1 MPLGGC
7 VHAKVVREKEP
18 GVGLGHV
25 DAKPTYPRL
34 TMKYNIEKI
43 NLIAQKVAEVVK
55 EAIEEEGQ
63 EQTLIGDVEMAMRE
77 GLREIGQQALKCFLE
92 TADGEVEAEIECAC
106 GGKLKYQR
114 RRKATIWSVFDKVVY
129 RRAYYAGCVCGKGY
143 APVDRRYGIEPGK
156 VTAGL
161 AHLIA
166 LSGIHKAFEDGKK
179 WLKEYLLFEVSENTV
194 RAETQ
199 TMGELQRQADAD
211 LVKETQDEASLQKRE
226 QSQPPAPDILYGS
239 IDAAKVRI
247 EPRDE
252 QEKAVENR
260 ENWRDMKAGCWYE
273 GEIVPQ
279 SQRSSRQ
286 KDKAQRE
293 GTVVRAKN
301 KKYFCDI
308 DKAEQ
313 FGKLLWATGCAV
325 GADRARIL
333 VFICDGAVWIW
344 NLIAHYFP
352 NAVQIVDWYHA
363 ADRLKRIAEE
373 AFSNLVERQAWLEGV
388 TEDLWQG
395 RVELVIEA
403 CQRLAKK
410 SNLAKQSLTY
420 YGDNLE
426 RMRYAQFRTAGYLI
440 GSGVIESGCKQI
452 VTQRLKLPGAQWNLD
467 GAILTAKARAAW
479 LSGNWQ
485 KLVSARSLLPLAA

>member
-1 MPLGGC
+1 
-7 VHAKVVREKEP
+7 
-18 GVGLGHV
+18 
-25 DAKPTYPRL
+25 
-34 TMKYNIEKI
+34 MKYNIEKI
-43 NLIAQKVAEVVK
+43 NQIGKMLAEVVE
-55 EAIEEEGQ
+55 EAIQAEGR
-63 EQTLIGDVEMAMRE
+63 EGILIGDVEMAIRE
-77 GLREIGQQALKCFLE
+77 SLLKVGGQALKCLLE
-92 TADGEVEAEIECAC
+92 TADGKAETEMACKC

-114 RRKATIWSVFDKVVY
+114 RREATIWSVFDKVVY
-129 RRAYYAGCVCGKGY
+129 RRAYYAGCTCGKGY
-143 APVDRRYGIEPGK
+143 APVDQRYGIEPGK
-156 VTAGL
+156 VTSGL
-161 AHLIA
+161 AHLAA
-166 LSGIHKAFEDGKK
+166 LSGINKAFDDGRK

-199 TMGELQRQADAD
+199 KMGELQRQADTV
-211 LVKETQDEASLQKRE
+211 LVKEMQEEASLQKRE
-226 QSQPPAPDILYGS
+226 QSQVSAPDILYGS

-247 EPRDE
+247 EPRTE

-260 ENWRDMKAGCWYE
+260 ENWRDLKAGCWYE
-273 GEIVPQ
+273 GEIVPP
-279 SQRSSRQ
+279 SQRSTRQ
-286 KDKAQRE
+286 TDKAERE
-293 GTVVRAKN
+293 GTVLRATN
-301 KKYFCDI
+301 KKYFCNI

-313 FGKLLWATGCAV
+313 FGKLLWASACAV

-352 NAVQIVDWYHA
+352 NAIQIVDWYHA
-363 ADRLKRIAEE
+363 ADRLKRIAEQ
-373 AFSNLVERQAWLEGV
+373 AFSNLAERQAWLKEA

-403 CQRLAKK
+403 CRSLAKR

-452 VTQRLKLPGAQWNLD
+452 VTQRLKLPGAQWMLD

-479 LSGNWQ
+479 LSGDWY

>member
-1 MPLGGC
+1 
-7 VHAKVVREKEP
+7 
-18 GVGLGHV
+18 
-25 DAKPTYPRL
+25 
-34 TMKYNIEKI
+34 MKYNIEKI
-43 NLIAQKVAEVVK
+43 NQISKILAEVVE
-55 EAIEEEGQ
+55 EAIETEGKEEVM
-63 EQTLIGDVEMAMRE
+63 IGDVEMAMRE
-77 GLREIGQQALKCFLE
+77 SLLEIGCNALKCFLE
-92 TADGEVEAEIECAC
+92 KADGEVKAEIECAC
-106 GGKLKYQR
+106 GSKLKYQR
-114 RRKATIWSVFDKVVY
+114 RRKATIWSVFGKVGY
-129 RRAYYAGCVCGKGY
+129 KRAYYAGCACGKGC

-166 LSGIHKAFEDGKK
+166 LSGINKAFEDGRN

-199 TMGELQRQADAD
+199 KMGELQRQADAD
-211 LVKETQDEASLQKRE
+211 LVKETQNEASLQKRE
-226 QSQPPAPDILYGS
+226 QSQRPMPDILYGS

-247 EPRDE
+247 EPRGE
-252 QEKAVENR
+252 KEKALENR
-260 ENWRDMKAGCWYE
+260 EHWRDLKAGCWYE
-273 GEIVPQ
+273 GEIVPHR
-279 SQRSSRQ
+279 QRSVRQ
-286 KDKAQRE
+286 KNKVQRE
-293 GTVVRAKN
+293 GVVLRAKN
-301 KKYFCDI
+301 KQYFCDI
-308 DKAEQ
+308 DQAEQ
-313 FGKLLWATGCAV
+313 FGKLLWATGYAL

-352 NAVQIVDWYHA
+352 NAIQIVDWYHA
-363 ADRLKRIAEE
+363 EDRLKRIAEE
-373 AFSNLVERQAWLEGV
+373 AFSTWDERQAWLARV

-403 CQRLAKK
+403 CQPLAKK
-410 SNLAKQSLTY
+410 FNLAKQSLSY
-420 YGDNLE
+420 YGNNME
-426 RMRYAQFRTAGYLI
+426 RMRYAQFRAAGYLI

>member
-1 MPLGGC
+1 
-7 VHAKVVREKEP
+7 
-18 GVGLGHV
+18 
-25 DAKPTYPRL
+25 
-34 TMKYNIEKI
+34 MKYNIEKI

-55 EAIEEEGQ
+55 EALEEEDQ
-63 EQTLIGDVEMAMRE
+63 EQVLIGDVEMAMRE
-77 GLREIGQQALKCFLE
+77 GLREIGQQALKCLLE
-92 TADGEVEAEIECAC
+92 NADGEAETEMECAC
-106 GGKLKYQR
+106 GGKLAYQR
-114 RRKATIWSVFDKVVY
+114 QRKATIWSVFGKVTY
-129 RRAYYAGCVCGKGY
+129 SRAYYAGCSCGKGS

-161 AHLIA
+161 ARLVA
-166 LSGIHKAFEDGKK
+166 LSGIDKAFEDGRK

-199 TMGELQRQADAD
+199 KMGELQRQADAE
-211 LVKETQDEASLQKRE
+211 LVKEMQNEASLQKRE
-226 QSQPPAPDILYGS
+226 QSRPPTPDILYGS

-260 ENWRDMKAGCWYE
+260 ETWRDLKAGCWYE
-273 GEIVPQ
+273 GEIVPNR
-279 SQRSSRQ
+279 QRSARQ

-293 GTVVRAKN
+293 GTELRAKN
-301 KKYFCDI
+301 KQYFCDI
-308 DKAEQ
+308 AGAEE

-325 GADRARIL
+325 GADYARLL

-352 NAVQIVDWYHA
+352 NAIQIVDWYHA
-363 ADRLKRIAEE
+363 EDRLKRIAEE
-373 AFSNLVERQAWLEGV
+373 AFSNPDERQVWLESV

-395 RVELVIEA
+395 SVELVIEA
-403 CQRLAKK
+403 CQPLAKK
-410 SNLAKQSLTY
+410 SNLAKQALSY
-420 YGDNLE
+420 YSNNIE
-426 RMRYAQFRTAGYLI
+426 RMRYAQFRAQGFLI

-452 VTQRLKLPGAQWNLD
+452 VTQRLKLPGAQWHLD
-467 GAILTAKARAAW
+467 GAILIAKARSAW

>member
-1 MPLGGC
+1 
-7 VHAKVVREKEP
+7 
-18 GVGLGHV
+18 
-25 DAKPTYPRL
+25 
-34 TMKYNIEKI
+34 MKYNIEKI
-43 NLIAQKVAEVVK
+43 NQIGKLVAEVVE
-55 EAIEEEGQ
+55 EAIKAEGQ
-63 EQTLIGDVEMAMRE
+63 EGVLIGDVEMAMRE
-77 GLREIGQQALKCFLE
+77 SLREIGNNALQCFLE
-92 TADGEVEAEIECAC
+92 NADGEVEAEIECVC
-106 GGKLKYQR
+106 GGTLKYQR
-114 RRKATIWSVFDKVVY
+114 RRKATIWSVFEKVVY
-129 RRAYYAGCVCGKGY
+129 QRAYYAGCACGKGY

-166 LSGIHKAFEDGKK
+166 LSGIHKAFDDGRK
-179 WLKEYLLFEVSENTV
+179 WLKEFLLFEVSENTV
-194 RAETQ
+194 RTETQ
-199 TMGELQRQADAD
+199 KMGELQRQADAN

-226 QSQPPAPDILYGS
+226 QNRQVAPDVLYGS

-247 EPRDE
+247 EPRVE
-252 QEKAVENR
+252 QEKAAENR

-273 GEIVPQ
+273 GEIVPK
-279 SQRSSRQ
+279 SQRSVRQ
-286 KDKAQRE
+286 KGKAQRE
-293 GTVVRAKN
+293 GTVLRAKN

-344 NLIAHYFP
+344 NLITHYFP
-352 NAVQIVDWYHA
+352 NAIQIVDWYHA

-373 AFSNLVERQAWLEGV
+373 AFSNLIERQAWLESL

-395 RVELVIEA
+395 KVELVIEA
-403 CQRLAKK
+403 CQTLAKE
-410 SNLAKQSLTY
+410 SNLAKQSLAY
-420 YGDNLE
+420 YGDNIE

-479 LSGNWQ
+479 LSGYWQ